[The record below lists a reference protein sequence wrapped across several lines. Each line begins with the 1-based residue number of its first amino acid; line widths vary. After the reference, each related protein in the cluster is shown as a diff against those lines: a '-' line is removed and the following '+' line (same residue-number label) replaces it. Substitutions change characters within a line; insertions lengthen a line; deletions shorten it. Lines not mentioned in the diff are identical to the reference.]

1 MIEYISG
8 KLIKKQTNSIIVDV
22 NGLGYKIH
30 ISLNT
35 YDKLPGLKENVSL
48 DTYFSVSENSQN
60 LYGFHDILEKDLFEM
75 LISISGIGPKTA
87 ITLLSAVQPNEFK
100 SRLIA
105 GEVKMLTD
113 LPGIGPKTARRIIIE
128 LKDKFVKSNAED
140 LPIEDLDGNSDA
152 YFALVSLGFK
162 SSNVKNII
170 RKIEKDNIGIDTED
184 LIKFSLK
191 ELR

>member
-140 LPIEDLDGNSDA
+140 LPIEDVDGNSDA

-170 RKIEKDNIGIDTED
+170 RKIEKDNIGINTED